1 MSKMKRHMARVHP
14 GKKVKVSYHP
24 VPDIGK
30 KIKEMKVK
38 CFGAFAGSAAEIE
51 RYLNSTANSGDRA
64 LAGPSSASVPL
75 KATTGNISTSYLLR
89 GTTPV
94 TFLPVTLCYSS
105 CFIYPGL

>member
-51 RYLNSTANSGDRA
+51 RYLSSTVNNGDRTN
-64 LAGPSSASVPL
+64 AGPSSTNVPL
-75 KATTGNISTSYLLR
+75 KSNTGNFFIISLKNWNQL
-89 GTTPV
+89 
-94 TFLPVTLCYSS
+94 
-105 CFIYPGL
+105 